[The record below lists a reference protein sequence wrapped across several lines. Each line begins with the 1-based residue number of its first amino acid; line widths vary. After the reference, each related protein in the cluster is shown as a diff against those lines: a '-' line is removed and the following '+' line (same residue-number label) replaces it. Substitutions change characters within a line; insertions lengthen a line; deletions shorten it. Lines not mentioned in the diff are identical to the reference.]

1 MPRTGLCRAAR
12 RKELAVQWQLSEE
25 QDAYQKTFRAWL
37 ADVAPSEVVRGWLDR
52 GDAVTFVERLVHD
65 GWAGVGVPETVGG
78 QGGGLVE
85 LALTAELLAGAS
97 APSAAWLATVLAVPA
112 LGSRTDVAA
121 AAFTGEHI
129 TLLSPA
135 DLVPGDGDRLVL
147 DGKGW
152 IHGTVPRVLAGDA
165 AARFVA
171 VVGTPDGR
179 RELRLVSARE
189 GVRTIARRL
198 LDRSRS
204 VADVVLEAAPSEPLD
219 ADVSQFLDTCAARA
233 AVLVAADSLGAME
246 RMLDMAVTY
255 SKHRHQFGVPIG
267 SFQAVKHAAASILV
281 DVEAARSVVYF
292 AAASVDDRGPLS
304 ALHAAAAK
312 AQVTAAGTRTGD
324 AALTLHGAIG
334 YTWEHDL
341 HLFYKRA
348 KLDEHLFGAPKTW
361 NERLADRLPLIP
373 A

>member
-1 MPRTGLCRAAR
+1 VRL
-12 RKELAVQWQLSEE
+12 QLSEE
-25 QDAYQKTFRAWL
+25 QDAYRSSLRAWL

-52 GDAVTFVERLVHD
+52 GDVATFVERLVHD
-65 GWAGVGVPETVGG
+65 GWAGVGVPEAAGG

-85 LALTAELLAGAS
+85 LALTAELLAGAC
-97 APSAAWLATVLAVPA
+97 APSAAWMATVLAVPA
-112 LGSRTDVAA
+112 LGSRADVAA
-121 AAFTGEHI
+121 AAFAGEHLA
-129 TLLSPA
+129 LLSPA

-147 DGKGW
+147 DGKGRV
-152 IHGTVPRVLAGDA
+152 HGTVSRVLAGDVA
-165 AARFVA
+165 AGFVA
-171 VVGTPDGR
+171 VVETPDSGP
-179 RELRLVSARE
+179 ELRLVSAGE
-189 GVRTIARRL
+189 GVRTTARRL

-204 VADVVLEAAPSEPLD
+204 VADVVVEAAPSEPLD
-219 ADVSQFLDTCAARA
+219 ADVSHFLDTCAARA
-233 AVLVAADSLGAME
+233 AVLVAADALGAME
-246 RMLDMAVTY
+246 RMLDLAVTY
-255 SKHRHQFGVPIG
+255 STQRHQFGVPIG

-281 DVEAARSVVYF
+281 DVEAARSVTYF
-292 AAASVDDRGPLS
+292 AAASVDGGGPLS

-312 AQVTAAGTRTGD
+312 AQVTAAGTRTAD

-361 NERLADRLPLIP
+361 NERIADGLALAP